1 MFRRACPNA
10 PSGLAASHELL
21 RSQSG
26 YNCGAGS
33 SSPALFHI
41 SREDMSICGILLKL
55 FARLGPRADGCGSL
69 SFVQCSTVR
78 NERILEEATSS
89 LARDPQ
95 LRRHPR
101 HGLQHVRT
109 QEIRT
114 ITDACQG
121 DLHFQKPDVV
131 SLLTS
136 DGLSSIAVGL
146 RGRCS
151 VSDGSFKS
159 DSCWCRLFSVLPTRT
174 IFRWRIMSEFISY
187 ESTGSR
193 AVPSMPST
201 ESHHA

>member
-10 PSGLAASHELL
+10 PSGLAASQELL

-26 YNCGAGS
+26 YDGGPGS
-33 SSPALFHI
+33 SSPALCHI
-41 SREDMSICGILLKL
+41 SRVSPREGMSICAILLKL
-55 FARLGPRADGCGSL
+55 FARLGSRDGGCGSL
-69 SFVQCSTVR
+69 SFVQRSTVR

-89 LARDPQ
+89 LALDPQ

-101 HGLQHVRT
+101 HALQYVRT

-121 DLHFQKPDVV
+121 DRHFQKPNVV
-131 SLLTS
+131 WLLTS

-151 VSDGSFKS
+151 VSD
-159 DSCWCRLFSVLPTRT
+159 
-174 IFRWRIMSEFISY
+174 
-187 ESTGSR
+187 
-193 AVPSMPST
+193 
-201 ESHHA
+201 